1 MKIEKI
7 LVIKDTIY
15 QYSLPEDEETTKEPD
30 DGLVSGYLS
39 AINGFIKEVYKENLR
54 SEVTDTHRIT
64 LIKKDNFIIAFFTDK
79 ASFRF
84 VPDII
89 KNYIFELLKDKDH
102 LDLLKIRL
110 KNLFFPE
117 IDPEIQRKGLLIT
130 VGYSISPIWFAIS
143 QHSPEYVAF
152 IVSDD
157 TKTIALNLIKFFG
170 FELEINAKIF
180 TCNPD
185 DTTSIAEAGIN
196 AVDFLKN
203 IGLTNDQI
211 LSNYT
216 GGKKVMTAAIS
227 HISFIEGIQS
237 YYVLSPHSQKNR
249 NDKIYGDEKIL
260 LLDNP
265 SDTLGIIFK
274 KYALDSF
281 NSLNF
286 KKAADYFAKLK
297 RVSDAN
303 QREIYFA
310 LYELSLAYENWD
322 LFDFKPAVSHLER
335 SAKNFEKSK
344 KSKFGKQFK
353 KLYSKISKQLTIL
366 TNLRNQKL
374 DNFDEIPLEILL
386 TLYFELINNARRKTQ
401 LKKFDDAV
409 SRYYRI
415 FEATA
420 QLILW
425 KKYNINTSNFDESAN
440 KLPSHVKK
448 IFRYKNIKTPSI
460 LLNLALD
467 IFNPVSLPP
476 TIALKNSWL
485 LLEHLNPDIK
495 KLKIL
500 NKIKKVLSI
509 RNLSILA
516 HGWIPIKEKSIKK
529 FEEIIPYCIQ
539 LIQNSFVSDYPEV
552 QNLQEIL
559 KFVQLS

>member
-30 DGLVSGYLS
+30 DGLISGYLS
-39 AINGFIKEVYKENLR
+39 AIDGFIKEVYKENLR

-196 AVDFLKN
+196 AMAFLKN
-203 IGLTNDQI
+203 NGLTNEEI
-211 LSNYT
+211 LFNYT
-216 GGKKVMTAAIS
+216 GGTKNMTAAIS
-227 HISFIEGIQS
+227 HISFTEDIPS
-237 YYVLSPHSQKNR
+237 YYVLSFQGKIEKE
-249 NDKIYGDEKIL
+249 DKIYGDERIL

-265 SDTLGIIFK
+265 SDTLGIIIK
-274 KYALDSF
+274 KYAINSF

-286 KKAADYFAKLK
+286 RKAAEYFAKLK

-310 LYELSLAYENWD
+310 LYELALAYENLD
-322 LFDFKPAVSHLER
+322 LFNFKSAIDHLVR
-335 SAKNFEKSK
+335 SAKNFKKSM
-344 KSKFGKQFK
+344 KSKFGKQFEI
-353 KLYSKISKQLTIL
+353 LYSKISKQLTIL

-374 DNFDEIPLEILL
+374 DNFNEIPVEVLL
-386 TLYFELINNARRKTQ
+386 TLYFELINNAQRKTQ
-401 LKKFDDAV
+401 LKKFNDAV
-409 SRYYRI
+409 SRYYRL

-425 KKYNINTSNFDESAN
+425 NKYNINTSNFVESAN

-448 IFRYKNIKTPSI
+448 IFRKAPIKTPSI
-460 LLNLALD
+460 LLNIALNS
-467 IFNPVSLPP
+467 FYPVSLPP
-476 TIALKNSWL
+476 TIALKKSWL
-485 LLEHLNPDIK
+485 LLEQLDPDIK
-495 KLKIL
+495 KMKIL
-500 NKIKKVLSI
+500 NKIENVLSI

-516 HGWIPIKEKSIKK
+516 HGWKPIKEKSVKK
-529 FEEIIPYCIQ
+529 FEEIIPHCIQ
-539 LIQNSFVSDYPEV
+539 LVQNSFINDYPQV
-552 QNLQEIL
+552 KNLQEIL